1 MVHTHSPVTG
11 ASVMPRS
18 PHILP
23 IELEPVPRA
32 AGPVREPSRFSQT
45 DHKPWNRIVYRDFR
59 YWRFSGRSKMKIQV
73 DEVQMV
79 PEGFG
84 FHIQASEY
92 TWITLVF
99 ETKSAA
105 ETAHGHA
112 AKAVANATAVKIVN
126 R

>member
-32 AGPVREPSRFSQT
+32 AGPVREPSRFAQT

-59 YWRFSGRSKMKIQV
+59 YWRLSGEIKNENSGGRSSSK
-73 DEVQMV
+73 
-79 PEGFG
+79 P
-84 FHIQASEY
+84 AN
-92 TWITLVF
+92 TL
-99 ETKSAA
+99 
-105 ETAHGHA
+105 G
-112 AKAVANATAVKIVN
+112 
-126 R
+126 